1 MPLKY
6 RVLTIVG
13 LCLVSIFFLFPRN
26 VTTRE
31 RGADGLLHD
40 VTVRHVPLQRGLDLK
55 GGTYL
60 ALEVDDSKQVIP
72 KDKKVEAIDRALKTV
87 RSRIEGF
94 GVSEAIVQKQGDDRI
109 VVNIPG
115 EQDPERARKLV
126 EAQAF
131 LEFKITDK
139 SQALERALPK
149 LDQIIKQR
157 GLAAKADTSIHD
169 TKQAKGLESLLK
181 GADTSKKADSSK
193 KGQTVAAKDSAAAAD
208 SLKVQ
213 PGGAFSS
220 LLQQG
225 SMPGEFYVETARI
238 PALQA
243 YLADSVVAAA
253 LPPGKDFIAGTDSTS
268 LANKWYRAYYVVDHN
283 PIITGDYLTGANPNQ
298 SPTDGTIVE
307 FQLSNEGGRRFRNET
322 GKHLQDYMAIILDNR
337 VMGRPPVIQGAI
349 GTRGQITMGGKGLA
363 EAQDLALVLRAG
375 ALPVPLRVA
384 QVQSI
389 GPTLGQDS
397 IDKGF
402 RASLISVVLVVIIM
416 IVYYRFSGLLAVG
429 GLMLYMLYTLAA
441 LAGFNAVLTLP
452 GIAGFVLSIGIAVD
466 ANVLI
471 FERIR
476 EELAHGKT
484 VRTSIDEGFRH
495 AMPAIV
501 DSNVSTILTAAVLY
515 QYGTGPVRGFAVT
528 LIAGIVA
535 SLVTSIFVVRT
546 FYLLW
551 LNRSRGAQTLSI

>member
-193 KGQTVAAKDSAAAAD
+193 KGASPASKDSAAAAD

-225 SMPGEFYVETARI
+225 SMPGEFYVETAKI

-243 YLADSVVAAA
+243 YLSDSVVAAA

-535 SLVTSIFVVRT
+535 SLVTSSFVVRT

>member
-31 RGADGLLHD
+31 RGPDGLLHD

-181 GADTSKKADSSK
+181 GADTSKKADS
-193 KGQTVAAKDSAAAAD
+193 
-208 SLKVQ
+208 
-213 PGGAFSS
+213 
-220 LLQQG
+220 
-225 SMPGEFYVETARI
+225 
-238 PALQA
+238 
-243 YLADSVVAAA
+243 
-253 LPPGKDFIAGTDSTS
+253 
-268 LANKWYRAYYVVDHN
+268 
-283 PIITGDYLTGANPNQ
+283 
-298 SPTDGTIVE
+298 
-307 FQLSNEGGRRFRNET
+307 
-322 GKHLQDYMAIILDNR
+322 
-337 VMGRPPVIQGAI
+337 
-349 GTRGQITMGGKGLA
+349 
-363 EAQDLALVLRAG
+363 
-375 ALPVPLRVA
+375 
-384 QVQSI
+384 
-389 GPTLGQDS
+389 
-397 IDKGF
+397 
-402 RASLISVVLVVIIM
+402 
-416 IVYYRFSGLLAVG
+416 
-429 GLMLYMLYTLAA
+429 
-441 LAGFNAVLTLP
+441 
-452 GIAGFVLSIGIAVD
+452 
-466 ANVLI
+466 
-471 FERIR
+471 
-476 EELAHGKT
+476 
-484 VRTSIDEGFRH
+484 
-495 AMPAIV
+495 
-501 DSNVSTILTAAVLY
+501 
-515 QYGTGPVRGFAVT
+515 
-528 LIAGIVA
+528 
-535 SLVTSIFVVRT
+535 
-546 FYLLW
+546 
-551 LNRSRGAQTLSI
+551 

>member
-193 KGQTVAAKDSAAAAD
+193 KGASPASKDSAAAAD

-225 SMPGEFYVETARI
+225 SMPGEFYVETAKI

-322 GKHLQDYMAIILDNR
+322 GKHLQDYMAIILDKR

-515 QYGTGPVRGFAVT
+515 KYGTGPVRGFAVT